1 MLESPRWL
9 LCKGRKDEAFV
20 ILKKMVKL
28 NGRELPKDIELKVPV
43 STALYIVH
51 IILIFHR
58 LIFRK
63 EYVEIKSRKTF
74 TYLLKLK
81 SMSFFVDVQ
90 QIRVI
95 FLWRFSNT

>member
-1 MLESPRWL
+1 
-9 LCKGRKDEAFV
+9 
-20 ILKKMVKL
+20 MVKL

-51 IILIFHR
+51 IILIFYR

-81 SMSFFVDVQ
+81 SMSFLLTFNRFVLFSCGGS
-90 QIRVI
+90 VI
-95 FLWRFSNT
+95 PKHI